1 MKIYAKTRKSHFW
14 NEDRFVIGDNFLMVI
29 DGASPLIKNKKFNE
43 ARWLVSY
50 LKVHLKNYKGNIK
63 EKLLEL
69 NKEAYLNM
77 PNKEE
82 DYLPSASMS
91 WIEWDNKN
99 YYINVLGDCEVTCI
113 TNNNKVIRYYDDTL
127 TKLDDIAIE
136 KMIKISKEKQ
146 IDILSARPYVNDM
159 LIYSLI

>member
-63 EKLLEL
+63 EKLLH
-69 NKEAYLNM
+69 
-77 PNKEE
+77 
-82 DYLPSASMS
+82 
-91 WIEWDNKN
+91 
-99 YYINVLGDCEVTCI
+99 
-113 TNNNKVIRYYDDTL
+113 
-127 TKLDDIAIE
+127 KLC
-136 KMIKISKEKQ
+136 
-146 IDILSARPYVNDM
+146 
-159 LIYSLI
+159 